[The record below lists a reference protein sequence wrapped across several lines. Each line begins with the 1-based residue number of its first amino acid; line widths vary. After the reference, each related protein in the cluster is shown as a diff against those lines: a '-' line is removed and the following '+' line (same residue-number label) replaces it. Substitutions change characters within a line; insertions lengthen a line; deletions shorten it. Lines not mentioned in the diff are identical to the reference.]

1 MGKHKILIFTLL
13 LLTSSVWCS
22 ARQVAFQI
30 VQHDGTAEVS
40 EQSLSIEDEVLTNF
54 FDYGYIVTNSDAAVS
69 ESAAQDEKLYNIG
82 IGEAIDGFSDYFV
95 QIKLFYDKVNQSGE
109 VPELTKIDWTI
120 ASAKTGEKVKNN
132 SITNIKL
139 EHKKDATKKL
149 SSSLAAEI
157 NSALK
162 AK

>member
-54 FDYGYIVTNSDAAVS
+54 FDYGYIVS